1 MNSINLTGRIT
12 KEIEL
17 KTTASGIP
25 YIRFTLAVPRVG
37 VKEGEKKADF
47 IRCIAWKKT
56 AELMIKYCSKGSQI
70 GVNGKLTESTI
81 ESNGE
86 SKTFYDVNV
95 NSIDLLGGKTESK
108 PQSTA
113 PVAPQM
119 DNTPAAAPEDDYGL
133 PFPLED
139 A

>member
-17 KTTASGIP
+17 KTTATGLP
-25 YIRFTLAVPRVG
+25 YIKFTLAVPRVG

-56 AELMIKYCSKGSQI
+56 AELMSKYCSKGSQI

-95 NSIDLLGGKTESK
+95 NSIDLLGGKPESK
-108 PQSTA
+108 PQTPA
-113 PVAPQM
+113 PVAPRT
-119 DNTPAAAPEDDYGL
+119 DNTPAADPEDDYGL

>member
-56 AELMIKYCSKGSQI
+56 AELMSKYCSKGSQI

-95 NSIDLLGGKTESK
+95 NSIDLLGGKPESK
-108 PQSTA
+108 PQTTA
-113 PVAPQM
+113 PVAP
-119 DNTPAAAPEDDYGL
+119 EDDCSL

>member
-12 KEIEL
+12 KDLEL
-17 KTTASGIP
+17 KTTGSGVS
-25 YIRFTLAVPRVG
+25 YMRFTLAVPRVG
-37 VKEGEKKADF
+37 VREGEKKADF

-56 AELMIKYCSKGSQI
+56 AELMSKYCSKGSQI

-95 NSIDLLGGKTESK
+95 NSIDLLGGKPESK
-108 PQSTA
+108 PQTTA

>member
-17 KTTASGIP
+17 KTTKSGIH
-25 YIRFTLAVPRVG
+25 YLRFTLAVPRVG

-47 IRCIAWKKT
+47 IPCIAWKKT
-56 AELMIKYCSKGSQI
+56 AELMSKYCSKGSQI
-70 GVNGKLTESTI
+70 GVNGKITESTI
-81 ESNGE
+81 ENNGE
-86 SKTFYDVNV
+86 SKTYYDITV
-95 NSIDLLGGKTESK
+95 NSIDLLGGKSESKPESK
-108 PQSTA
+108 PQETEYI
-113 PVAPQM
+113 
-119 DNTPAAAPEDDYGL
+119 DEDGL